1 MENSQI
7 LLGNKAGATNRT
19 EGSIAMSPKQAIGCS
34 CSKCGRSFTEP
45 IELTVLT
52 EGSHETYYACPHYFS
67 QVNLEN
73 RKVEETETS
82 SDKLKKG
89 LKKKSKKGLKKRAKD
104 IEKAKPA
111 GCAHFLGYL
120 KTRPKGS
127 PIPDECLLCAAILGC
142 M

>member
-7 LLGNKAGATNRT
+7 LLGNKTGATNRT
-19 EGSIAMSPKQAIGCS
+19 EGSITMSPKQTIDCS

-45 IELTVLT
+45 VELTVQA
-52 EGSHETYYACPHYFS
+52 EGSHETYYACPHCFS
-67 QVNLEN
+67 RVSLVNRN
-73 RKVEETETS
+73 VVETES
-82 SDKLKKG
+82 PLDKLKKG
-89 LKKKSKKGLKKRAKD
+89 EGKAPPSVSRKGVKD
-104 IEKAKPA
+104 EKNKPA

-127 PIPDECLLCAAILGC
+127 PIPDECLLCAAIIEC

>member
-1 MENSQI
+1 MSQ
-7 LLGNKAGATNRT
+7 
-19 EGSIAMSPKQAIGCS
+19 KQAIVCS
-34 CSKCGRSFTEP
+34 NSKCGKSFTEP
-45 IELTVLT
+45 IKLTLIQPD
-52 EGSHETYYACPHYFS
+52 GSLEIYDACPHCFS

-89 LKKKSKKGLKKRAKD
+89 LKKRAKG
-104 IEKAKPA
+104 IEKAKPV
-111 GCAHFLGYL
+111 GCAHFIGYL

-127 PIPDECLLCAAILGC
+127 PIPEECLTCPAILRC